1 MDLKHAEQADKDLA
15 LRPGPSAGGWPV
27 NKAHG
32 FLQVQLGV
40 VSILRSI
47 NGPKLLPC
55 KQKAADFSL
64 GMFKAGLRMCGSDAE
79 PGNLSDPS
87 LKYIG
92 CKIYLELNEVP

>member
-32 FLQVQLGV
+32 FLQAQLGV

-47 NGPKLLPC
+47 NGPKLLPRE
-55 KQKAADFSL
+55 QKAADFSL
-64 GMFKAGLRMCGSDAE
+64 GIFKAGLRTRAALT
-79 PGNLSDPS
+79 LSQVTSVTP
-87 LKYIG
+87 L
-92 CKIYLELNEVP
+92 